1 MTAVLL
7 AGVGMVTPVG
17 IGVEMVNTSVQAG
30 INRYAQTDIIGHD
43 DDPVRMALVPQS
55 ALAETV
61 DNQRLKG
68 APSTWQKRM
77 LCLATLA
84 LTDLAE
90 RTPCLPLQ
98 PVPLFLAG
106 PEPYIS
112 LPNIDCGF
120 IEDLAE
126 QSGVN
131 IDISNCRVTNTG
143 RAGGIQSIDTAF
155 KYFASTGAHYALVGG
170 VDSFYDRHVMNY
182 LDETSRLLK
191 NDSLDGFVP
200 GEGAG
205 FLLLVSPDAPE
216 EIRQQATVCL
226 YSPGISHEAGHLLGK
241 KKSRA
246 ESLAAAFAQANA
258 ATPEPVRYL
267 YSSEN
272 GERYYAKELSVALI
286 RNQQAMS
293 PQYDIYRP
301 AESFGDLGAAFG
313 PVAVGLA
320 SVNSAS
326 DKTATL
332 VYCSSDSSPR
342 AALCMTSLVNME
354 NSNTSSSSHQNDTVT
369 DNTRKVYDRA

>member
-7 AGVGMVTPVG
+7 AGIGMVTPVG

-30 INRYAQTDIIGHD
+30 INRYAHTDIIGHD
-43 DDPVRMALVPQS
+43 DDPVRMALVPQL
-55 ALAETV
+55 ALAEAIDTP
-61 DNQRLKG
+61 RLTG
-68 APSTWQKRM
+68 SPGVWQKR
-77 LCLATLA
+77 LLRLATLA
-84 LTDLAE
+84 LTDLTE
-90 RTPCLPLQ
+90 MSPCLPQL
-98 PVPLFLAG
+98 PIPLFLAG

-112 LPNIDCGF
+112 LPNIDRGF
-120 IEDLAE
+120 IENLAE

-131 IDISNCRVTNTG
+131 IDVNNCRITNTG

-155 KYFASTGAHYALVGG
+155 KYFASTGGHYALVGG
-170 VDSFYDRHVMNY
+170 VDSFYDIQIMEY

-191 NDSLDGFVP
+191 NDTLDGFVP

-216 EIRQQATVCL
+216 EIRQQATDCL
-226 YSPGISHEAGHLLGK
+226 YNPGITHEAGHLLGK
-241 KKSRA
+241 EASRG
-246 ESLAAAFAQANA
+246 ESLASAFTQTSA
-258 ATPEPVRYL
+258 ATPQPVSCL

-286 RNQQAMS
+286 RHRQAMDQ
-293 PQYDIYRP
+293 QYDIYRP

-342 AALCMTSLVNME
+342 AALCMTSFVNVE
-354 NSNTSSSSHQNDTVT
+354 NNNTSSSHQNDTAT
-369 DNTRKVYDRA
+369 NNTRKLYDTV